1 MRQILS
7 ISMKEVRDGLRNRWV
22 VATTLLLVIF
32 ALVLGM
38 LGSAPTGTVKV
49 DPLTVTLVSL
59 SSLSIFLIPLIAL
72 LLSYDAIVGE
82 VERGTMSLL
91 LSYPVAR
98 WQVLAG
104 KFLGHVIILA
114 IATVVGYGVAGV
126 VLHFLYGGSSTA
138 AWIDFGK
145 MIGLSVFLGASFL
158 SIGYLLSTLVRERAT
173 AAGLALFVWLF
184 MVVIFDMALIGI
196 LVADSKQLI
205 TADMLNYVLLFNPA
219 DIYRLLNLVGSENIS
234 LFAGMAGLSDQMN
247 LQASVLYAALALW
260 IFIPFVVAVIV
271 FNRKQ
276 L

>member
-247 LQASVLYAALALW
+247 LQLSVLYSALALW
-260 IFIPFVVAVIV
+260 VVVPFILAVMV